1 MLLRVDLHLHSNFS
15 HDGRSSLQ
23 QLIER
28 ARECSLDRLALT
40 DHNTVEGA
48 LTLVRIAPE
57 LAIAG
62 EEVKTLEGEVIGLF
76 ITSRVP
82 PFLAPEEAMDLIH
95 GMGGLTYIP
104 HPLDSHRSH
113 FRAERVVELA
123 GRIDIIETYN
133 PWCDAA
139 ANRAAAQLADELGK
153 VTATGSDSHSA
164 DELGRSWMEMEEYS
178 GTEDFL
184 DKLRFARH
192 VVTASSGTGRRA

>member
-1 MLLRVDLHLHSNFS
+1 MLRVDLHLHSHYS

-28 ARECSLDRLALT
+28 ARECRLDRLALT

-48 LTLVRIAPE
+48 LEFVRIAPE

-62 EEVKTLEGEVIGLF
+62 EEAKTLEGEVIGLF
-76 ITSRVP
+76 ITSRIP
-82 PFLAPEEAMDLIH
+82 PFLTPEEAMDLIH

-104 HPLDSHRSH
+104 HPLDRHRAH
-113 FRAERVVELA
+113 FRAERMVALA

-133 PWCDAA
+133 PWCDAD
-139 ANRAAAQLADELGK
+139 ANQAAARLAEDLAT
-153 VTATGSDSHSA
+153 VVATGSDSHSA
-164 DELGRSWMEMEEYS
+164 DELGRSWMEMEEYD
-178 GTEDFL
+178 GAEDFL
-184 DKLRFARH
+184 EKLRFARH

>member
-1 MLLRVDLHLHSNFS
+1 MLRVDLHLHSDYS

-23 QLIER
+23 QLIDR
-28 ARECSLDRLALT
+28 ARECRLDRLALT

-48 LTLVRIAPE
+48 LELMRVAPE

-62 EEVKTLEGEVIGLF
+62 EEAKTLEGEVIGLF
-76 ITSRVP
+76 ITGRIP

-104 HPLDSHRSH
+104 HPLDRHRAH
-113 FRAERVVELA
+113 FRAERIVELV

-133 PWCDAA
+133 PWCDAD
-139 ANRAAAQLADELGK
+139 ANQAAARLAEDLAK
-153 VTATGSDSHSA
+153 VAATGSDSHSA
-164 DELGRSWMEMEEYS
+164 DELGRSWMEMEEYD
-178 GTEDFL
+178 GAEDFL
-184 DKLRFARH
+184 EKLRFARH

>member
-1 MLLRVDLHLHSNFS
+1 MLRVDLHLHSHFS
-15 HDGRSSLQ
+15 HDGKSSLQ

-28 ARECSLDRLALT
+28 ARECKLDRIALT

-48 LTLVRIAPE
+48 LTFVRIAPE

-76 ITSRVP
+76 ITSRIS

-95 GMGGLTYIP
+95 GMGGLTYLP
-104 HPLDSHRSH
+104 HPLDRHRAN
-113 FRAERVVELA
+113 FRPERVVELA
-123 GRIDIIETYN
+123 SRIDIVETYN

-139 ANRAAAQLADELGK
+139 ANQAAARLAEDLNK

-184 DKLRFARH
+184 EKLRYGRH

>member
-1 MLLRVDLHLHSNFS
+1 MLRVDLHLHSHYS

-23 QLIER
+23 QLIDR
-28 ARECSLDRLALT
+28 AHECGLDRLALT
-40 DHNTVEGA
+40 DHNTFDGA
-48 LTLVRIAPE
+48 QEFLRLAPE

-76 ITSRVP
+76 MTVRVA
-82 PFLAPEEAMDLIH
+82 PFLRPEQAMDLIH

-104 HPLDSHRSH
+104 HPLDRNRSH
-113 FRAERVVELA
+113 FRVDRLVQLA

-139 ANRAAAQLADELGK
+139 ANRAAARLAEDLGK

-164 DELGRSWMEMEEYS
+164 EELGRSWMEMDEYS
-178 GTEDFL
+178 GADDFL
-184 DKLRFARH
+184 SKLRTARH

>member
-1 MLLRVDLHLHSNFS
+1 VLLRVDLHLHSNFS

-28 ARECSLDRLALT
+28 ARECNLDRLALT

-48 LTLVRIAPE
+48 LSFVRIAPE

-95 GMGGLTYIP
+95 GMGGLTYLP
-104 HPLDSHRSH
+104 HPLDRHRSN
-113 FRAERVVELA
+113 FGAERVVELA
-123 GRIDIIETYN
+123 GRVDIIETYN

-139 ANRAAAQLADELGK
+139 ANRAAAQMADELGK

-164 DELGRSWMEMEEYS
+164 EELGHSWMEMEEYS